1 MKTRLIVSSFEEK
14 SGINVET
21 KKGFKASELHGH
33 DFYELDIILD
43 GNNRG
48 RLNRKEIQISKGD
61 VFFLTPEDFHEY
73 YSDGSLDILNVQ
85 FVSDVIS
92 NEVFSRLVNS
102 SLRHFKP
109 SEKSF
114 SEVSRLA
121 QLLYEMFSGG
131 AEKEILSRLIECILP
146 RPH

>member
-1 MKTRLIVSSFEEK
+1 MKTRLIVSSFEKK

-43 GNNRG
+43 GINRG

-114 SEVSRLA
+114 SEVSFCS
-121 QLLYEMFSGG
+121 FS
-131 AEKEILSRLIECILP
+131 LM
-146 RPH
+146 